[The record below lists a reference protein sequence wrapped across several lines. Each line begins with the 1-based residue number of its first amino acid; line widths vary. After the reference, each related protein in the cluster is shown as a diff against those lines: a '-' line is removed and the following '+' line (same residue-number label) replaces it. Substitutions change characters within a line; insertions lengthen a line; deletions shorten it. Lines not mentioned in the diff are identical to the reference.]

1 MVPGQLDYPPGTA
14 RVRGQAGLAFFGFCH
29 EILAMG
35 TQWQVMLPTVGS
47 VTSAVS
53 GPGLGWALAVFLCI
67 ALPTW
72 PGVTGSRGLL
82 SRLLGTWCESME
94 AGTQCWGKAVL
105 LLALPAGVSSPQSTE
120 H

>member
-53 GPGLGWALAVFLCI
+53 GPGLGWALAAFLCR

-72 PGVTGSRGLL
+72 PGVTGSRG
-82 SRLLGTWCESME
+82 TPVKA
-94 AGTQCWGKAVL
+94 AGDLV
-105 LLALPAGVSSPQSTE
+105 
-120 H
+120 

>member
-53 GPGLGWALAVFLCI
+53 GPGLAGLL
-67 ALPTW
+67 LPSYAEPCP
-72 PGVTGSRGLL
+72 PGLESRGAGGLL